1 MLRLMGGGVVEGR
14 VVLIIATLTVAV
26 AAVAEGI
33 QVGVVALEVG
43 RVHVT
48 LRVAEVG
55 QKLMDL
61 AASTLMVV

>member
-1 MLRLMGGGVVEGR
+1 MVTAE
-14 VVLIIATLTVAV
+14 A

-33 QVGVVALEVG
+33 QVAVVALEVEG
-43 RVHVT
+43 VHVT
-48 LRVAEVG
+48 LRAVGVG